1 MGEYTVG
8 DGKRALV
15 RRNRAKIDRRG
26 SNIVHDPGEGV
37 ISYFVSLDFKI
48 LNSVE

>member
-1 MGEYTVG
+1 MDEYSVV

-15 RRNRAKIDRRG
+15 RRNRVKIDLCG
-26 SNIVHDPGEGV
+26 PKSVHDPGEV
-37 ISYFVSLDFKI
+37 ISYFVSSNFKI

>member
-1 MGEYTVG
+1 MGEYSVG

-15 RRNRAKIDRRG
+15 RRNRTKIDLCEPKT
-26 SNIVHDPGEGV
+26 VHDPGEV

-48 LNSVE
+48 LN